1 MSTLAVD
8 MVTVI
13 RVWSRGNARAADAVA
28 GVLVHGRKTAVVASE
43 LAISRQ
49 MVEKYVGRF
58 RAAANAALETRVA
71 KWQSGEVAS
80 SPDAEPLPLCHSATL
95 PLPREA
101 SG

>member
-58 RAAANAALETRVA
+58 RAAAASALGERNGNRESAIGNRETT
-71 KWQSGEVAS
+71 
-80 SPDAEPLPLCHSATL
+80 PPTLPLCHSATL